1 MYEGTRPP
9 LRTLLIDNHDSFTLN
24 LFHLLARVNGRE
36 PLLVPND
43 WDGWD
48 PQVLETVD
56 SVVLSPGPG
65 TPLRSEDVGICA
77 EAVAAARVPVLGICL
92 GHQLIAHLHGA
103 HVGRAPE
110 PRHGR
115 VSAIEHDGTGL
126 FAGIPAPFSTVR
138 YHSLAATEVVEPLR
152 ITARSEDG
160 VVQGL
165 EHSTL
170 PLWGVQFH
178 PESILTEHGE
188 TLLENFAQ
196 LTRDWHAAK
205 CAEAAAGD
213 RIATSDQAATGA
225 PASTQDEPTRPIPIV
240 RTSVPYAGDAASLFD
255 AVHGDDPCAVL
266 LDGNLPG
273 DSRGRVSILG
283 APTGSHGRIAEAR
296 VAAGTVTISGVPA
309 GTPSW
314 DGNVPAGTD
323 SADSSVT
330 DGSSG
335 AAENVPA
342 GTCTDVGNVPAGTLG
357 TTVIRSGLFD
367 WLEAELRRFRVDP
380 ADLEGLPSGF
390 GLGWV
395 GNLGYELAAECGGP
409 APRPASGPGGKATGT
424 APFVTPPDATLVF
437 LDRAVLVD
445 AQEGTV
451 HLLALDWPEDPG
463 GATAWLEAASAAVT
477 EAGTRTVQSD
487 AAREPSSS
495 PEGVSAPEAASVPGH
510 EGVLTDSSPDDRD
523 RAAARAAR
531 SGVVARVTRE
541 EYLAQVRAAQ
551 DLIRDGETYE
561 ACLTTQYEGPVTA
574 LGIDAPTASTD
585 VSADRAGT
593 DPLWDVYLRMRQDN
607 PAPFGAYLRLPGA
620 TVLSV
625 SPERFLRIDATG
637 HVESSPIKGTRP
649 RGATPE
655 EDAELIEDLAT
666 SEKDRSE
673 NLMIVDLVRHDLG
686 RTAVTGSV
694 RVPTLFGVETYA
706 SVHQLVSTVTA
717 QLHPDASPVACVRAA
732 FPPGSMTGAPKRRT
746 LQILDALEQGPRG
759 VYSGAIGWFSLTG
772 AVDLSVVIRT
782 LVVTGDR
789 LSYGVGGAIVAL
801 SDPAAEHDETLVKA
815 RPLLRLIDR

>member
-1 MYEGTRPP
+1 MAVCGRLAQARSCGHNRFMHEGTRPP

-24 LFHLLARVNGRE
+24 LFHSLARVNGRE

-65 TPLRSEDVGICA
+65 TPLRPEDVGICA

-103 HVGRAPE
+103 HVGHAPE

-115 VSAIEHDGTGL
+115 VSAIQHDGTGL

-160 VVQGL
+160 VVQGI

-188 TLLENFAQ
+188 TLLDNFAT
-196 LTRDWHAAK
+196 LTREWHAARG
-205 CAEAAAGD
+205 AEAGAGEPAAAGD
-213 RIATSDQAATGA
+213 RSAAGTGFESQASPQA
-225 PASTQDEPTRPIPIV
+225 EPTRVIPVV
-240 RTSVPYAGDAASLFD
+240 RATVPYTGDTAHLFD
-255 AVHGDDPCAVL
+255 ALHGADPCAVL

-273 DSRGRVSILG
+273 DPRGRVSILG
-283 APTGSHGRIAEAR
+283 APTGPHGRIAEAR
-296 VAAGTVTISGVPA
+296 VAAGTVTITDVPA
-309 GTPSW
+309 GTR
-314 DGNVPAGTD
+314 
-323 SADSSVT
+323 
-330 DGSSG
+330 G
-335 AAENVPA
+335 ATENVPA
-342 GTCTDVGNVPAGTLG
+342 GTSESGGTPES
-357 TTVIRSGLFD
+357 TVVRSGLFD

-380 ADLEGLPSGF
+380 ADLDGLPSGF

-409 APRPASGPGGKATGT
+409 APRIAAGSGSDDSATASSD
-424 APFVTPPDATLVF
+424 TPPEVTLVF
-437 LDRAVLVD
+437 LDRAILVD
-445 AQEGTV
+445 AQEGTA
-451 HLLALDWPEDPG
+451 HLLALDWPEEPG
-463 GATAWLEAASAAVT
+463 EATAWLEAASAAVT
-477 EAGTRTVQSD
+477 EAGTRAVQSD
-487 AAREPSSS
+487 AAREPSSPPACVS
-495 PEGVSAPEAASVPGH
+495 PPEDAPVPRH
-510 EGVLTDSSPDDRD
+510 EGVPAESSPADRG
-523 RAAARAAR
+523 RAAERAAQA
-531 SGVVARVTRE
+531 GVVARVTRE
-541 EYLAQVRAAQ
+541 EYLDQIRTAQ

-585 VSADRAGT
+585 VAADLISA
-593 DPLWDVYLRMRQDN
+593 DPLWDVYLRMRRDN

-637 HVESSPIKGTRP
+637 RVESSPIKGTRP

-655 EDAELIEDLAT
+655 EDAALIEDLAT

>member
-1 MYEGTRPP
+1 MAVCRRVAPARWGGHNRLMHEGTRPP

-48 PQVLETVD
+48 PLVLETVD

-115 VSAIEHDGTGL
+115 VSAIQHDGTGL

-160 VVQGL
+160 VVQGI

-196 LTRDWHAAK
+196 LTRDWHAANG
-205 CAEAAAGD
+205 AEAAAGD
-213 RIATSDQAATGA
+213 QMATSDQAATGA

-240 RTSVPYAGDAASLFD
+240 RTSVPYAGDAANLFD
-255 AVHGDDPCAVL
+255 ALHGEDPCAVL

-273 DSRGRVSILG
+273 DPRGRVSIVG
-283 APTGSHGRIAEAR
+283 APTGPHGRIAEAH
-296 VAAGTVTISGVPA
+296 VAAGTVTITDVPA
-309 GTPSW
+309 GTHT
-314 DGNVPAGTD
+314 N
-323 SADSSVT
+323 
-330 DGSSG
+330 
-335 AAENVPA
+335 AE
-342 GTCTDVGNVPAGTLG
+342 NVPAGTLG
-357 TTVIRSGLFD
+357 TTVVRSGLFD

-380 ADLEGLPSGF
+380 ADLDGLPSGF
-390 GLGWV
+390 GPGWV

-409 APRPASGPGGKATGT
+409 EPRAAAGAAFEASAT
-424 APFVTPPDATLVF
+424 AASDTPPDATLVF

-445 AQEGTV
+445 AQEGTA
-451 HLLALDWPEDPG
+451 HLLALDWPENPG
-463 GATAWLEAASAAVT
+463 GATAWLEAASAAVK
-477 EAGTRTVQSD
+477 EAGTRPVQSD
-487 AAREPSSS
+487 AARAQSSP
-495 PEGVSAPEAASVPGH
+495 PEGVSVPEAAPVSGH
-510 EGVLTDSSPDDRD
+510 EGANADSGTGAPAESTPDDRD

-531 SGVVARVTRE
+531 VGVVARVTRE
-541 EYLAQVRAAQ
+541 EYLDQIRTAQ

-574 LGIDAPTASTD
+574 LGIDAPTTSTD
-585 VSADRAGT
+585 VSADRAGA
-593 DPLWDVYLRMRQDN
+593 DPLWDVYLRMRRDN

-655 EDAELIEDLAT
+655 EDAALIEDLAT

-782 LVVTGDR
+782 LVVAGNR

>member
-1 MYEGTRPP
+1 MHEGTRPP

-65 TPLRSEDVGICA
+65 TPLRPEDVGICA

-103 HVGRAPE
+103 HVGRAPQ

-160 VVQGL
+160 VVQGI
-165 EHSTL
+165 EHSTR

-188 TLLENFAQ
+188 TLLENFAT
-196 LTRDWHAAK
+196 LTRDWHAAWN
-205 CAEAAAGD
+205 AEVAAGG
-213 RIATSDQAATGA
+213 RVTSGAEVAASAQAGARVEADAGSDTSAGEQADTGNRLA
-225 PASTQDEPTRPIPIV
+225 PVTGLESQASLRAEPTRVVPVV
-240 RTSVPYAGDAASLFD
+240 RAAVPYTGDAAVLFD
-255 AVHGDDPCAVL
+255 VLHGVDSCAVL

-273 DSRGRVSILG
+273 DPRGRVSILG
-283 APTGSHGRIAEAR
+283 APTGPHGRIAEAR
-296 VAAGTVTISGVPA
+296 VAAGTVTITDVPA
-309 GTPSW
+309 GMP
-314 DGNVPAGTD
+314 
-323 SADSSVT
+323 
-330 DGSSG
+330 G
-335 AAENVPA
+335 ATAV
-342 GTCTDVGNVPAGTLG
+342 
-357 TTVIRSGLFD
+357 RSGLFD

-380 ADLEGLPSGF
+380 VDLEGLPSGF

-409 APRPASGPGGKATGT
+409 APRADAGPGSEAS
-424 APFVTPPDATLVF
+424 APSDTPPDATLVF
-437 LDRAVLVD
+437 LDRAVLID
-445 AQEGTV
+445 AQEDTA

-463 GATAWLEAASAAVT
+463 GATAWLEAAAAAVS
-477 EAGTRTVQSD
+477 EAGTRPVQSD
-487 AAREPSSS
+487 AARGPSS
-495 PEGVSAPEAASVPGH
+495 PPADVSAPGAAPVPRHG
-510 EGVLTDSSPDDRD
+510 GVHADSTPDDRD
-523 RAAARAAR
+523 LAAARAAR
-531 SGVVARVTRE
+531 AGVIARVSRE
-541 EYLAQVRAAQ
+541 EYLDRIRTAQ

-561 ACLTTQYEGPVTA
+561 ACLTTQYEGPVAA
-574 LGIDAPTASTD
+574 LGIETSAASTD
-585 VSADRAGT
+585 AAADRTST
-593 DPLWDVYLRMRQDN
+593 DPLWDV
-607 PAPFGAYLRLPGA
+607 YLRLPGA

-655 EDAELIEDLAT
+655 EDAALIEDLAT

>member
-1 MYEGTRPP
+1 MHEGTRPP

-65 TPLRSEDVGICA
+65 KPLRPEDVGICA

-160 VVQGL
+160 VVQGI

-188 TLLENFAQ
+188 TLLENFAT
-196 LTRDWHAAK
+196 LTRDWHAARGT
-205 CAEAAAGD
+205 EAGSWLPA
-213 RIATSDQAATGA
+213 SDQAAIGA
-225 PASTQDEPTRPIPIV
+225 PASTQDEPTRLIPIV
-240 RTSVPYAGDAASLFD
+240 RASVPYAGDAASLFD
-255 AVHGDDPCAVL
+255 ALHGEEPCVVL

-273 DSRGRVSILG
+273 DPRGRVSILG
-283 APTGSHGRIAEAR
+283 APTGPHGRIAEAH
-296 VAAGTVTISGVPA
+296 VAAGTVTITEVPA
-309 GTPSW
+309 GTSR
-314 DGNVPAGTD
+314 
-323 SADSSVT
+323 
-330 DGSSG
+330 
-335 AAENVPA
+335 
-342 GTCTDVGNVPAGTLG
+342 
-357 TTVIRSGLFD
+357 TTVVRSGLFD

-380 ADLEGLPSGF
+380 ADLDGLPSGF

-395 GNLGYELAAECGGP
+395 GNLGYELAAECGPG
-409 APRPASGPGGKATGT
+409 PRPASGHGSEASEPASSD
-424 APFVTPPDATLVF
+424 TPPDATLVF

-445 AQEGTV
+445 AQEGIA

-463 GATAWLEAASAAVT
+463 GATAWLEAASTAVT
-477 EAGTRTVQSD
+477 DAGTRTVQPD
-487 AAREPSSS
+487 ATRAQSNP
-495 PEGVSAPEAASVPGH
+495 PGDVSVAEHAPVPGH
-510 EGVLTDSSPDDRD
+510 EGVPADSSPDDRD
-523 RAAARAAR
+523 RAAARAAQA
-531 SGVVARVTRE
+531 GVVARVTRE
-541 EYLAQVRAAQ
+541 EYLEQIRTAQ

-574 LGIDAPTASTD
+574 LGIDAPTVSTD
-585 VSADRAGT
+585 EAANLIST
-593 DPLWDVYLRMRQDN
+593 DPLWDVYLRMRRDN

-637 HVESSPIKGTRP
+637 RVESSPIKGTRP

-655 EDAELIEDLAT
+655 EDAALIEDLAT

-717 QLHPDASPVACVRAA
+717 QLHPDASPAACVRAA

-815 RPLLRLIDR
+815 RPILRLIDR